1 MIFGF
6 NTDIKHE
13 GTVYHVQSEARQHDL
28 LLQTQVFVRGR
39 CIGKHA
45 TSYADKFAQ
54 PGFSDEHMHDL
65 LKAQHKNVI
74 EAIRNGGLDEMLGI
88 HSPSSTGQMPAVR
101 DEAPVQD
108 AAPATSKL
116 AVEWLNAGAAYE
128 GNAIVMKFLV
138 RNGVGEVRGAQLTSR
153 LNLPPEPPIYSQA
166 LTGADGTAEMRVI
179 VDEAALDEATLL
191 VQAQHQGSSTTR
203 KFRLR
208 RAR

>member
-6 NTDIKHE
+6 NTDIKHA

-45 TSYADKFAQ
+45 TSYADKFSQ

-101 DEAPVQD
+101 DDAPT
-108 AAPATSKL
+108 PATATPKL
-116 AVEWLNAGAAYE
+116 AIEWLNAGTAYE
-128 GNAIVMKFLV
+128 GDAAAMKFGV
-138 RNGVGEVRGAQLTSR
+138 RNGIGEVRGAQLTSR
-153 LNLPPEPPIYSQA
+153 LNMPSEPPIYSQA

-179 VDEAALDEATLL
+179 VDQSTLDEATVL
-191 VQAQHQGSSTTR
+191 VQAQHEGNSVTR

-208 RAR
+208 RTR